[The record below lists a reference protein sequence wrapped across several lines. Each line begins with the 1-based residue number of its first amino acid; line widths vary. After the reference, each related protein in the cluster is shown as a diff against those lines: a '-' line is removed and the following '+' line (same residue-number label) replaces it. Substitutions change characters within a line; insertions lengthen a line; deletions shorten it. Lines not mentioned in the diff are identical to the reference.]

1 MNKEKEPS
9 GQDLSMRWR
18 NIGEAKINI
27 MAEEP
32 ILERVV
38 GGRIPLVSEYY
49 FDESEERKQAIL
61 ELIQWRLGLR
71 MALDQMRVE
80 DVGEVIEKEFS
91 EHKEDLFKILQ
102 VVKAW
107 RLVDESVGGEIT
119 LNAFTADG
127 VLSRQVAVFGDEL
140 ERLMTNEADEMK
152 LVGKLRLWEAWYY
165 YFETQGVEWCYL
177 LKEEDGIKRE
187 SLWWLG
193 EAGEESRMGVTA
205 CPEEIKQN
213 GFEVIMER
221 TEDENEC
228 EIVEVIIQKVD
239 ENSNRFVVDRAI
251 HGYEEWG
258 NQWRE
263 VRRREIKGWEGK
275 MTYWV
280 EVEDREDGGLANVWL
295 EWEDG
300 RKMVGKVV
308 LRDYLL
314 PAQEIVTYVLE
325 EVSGGVS
332 ERELGRMWREYPTL
346 NLRSEDQRNREIFG
360 EVLVVIYKG
369 KKKVRLEKLMV
380 GGVVLEGK
388 LSQGDGGEWLIEA
401 EIPKGV
407 MVRSGTSWDWDG
419 QRVEDKDDIPPEEER
434 SMVRVWLDE
443 DTGEVSLEIVYKNGN

>member
-1 MNKEKEPS
+1 MKQETEPS
-9 GQDLSMRWR
+9 GQDLSMRWK
-18 NIGEAKINI
+18 NIGEANINI
-27 MAEEP
+27 VAEEP
-32 ILERVV
+32 ILESVM

-49 FDESEERKQAIL
+49 FDEGEESKQATL
-61 ELIQWRLGLR
+61 EKIQLRLGLR
-71 MALDQMRVE
+71 MALDQIRVE
-80 DVGEVIEKEFS
+80 EIGEVIEEEFS
-91 EHKEDLFKILQ
+91 EYKEDLFKILQ

-119 LNAFTADG
+119 LNAFTLDG

-140 ERLMTNEADEMK
+140 ERLMTNETDEMK

-165 YFETQGVEWCYL
+165 YFETQGVKWCYL

-193 EAGEESRMGVTA
+193 EAGEENRMVVTV
-205 CPEEIKQN
+205 CPEGITQN

-221 TEDENEC
+221 TDENEC
-228 EIVEVIIQKVD
+228 EIVEVIVQKVD

-300 RKMVGKVV
+300 RKMVGKVG

-314 PAQEIVTYVLE
+314 PAQEIVNYVLE
-325 EVSGGVS
+325 EVGGGVS
-332 ERELGRMWREYPTL
+332 ERELGQMWREYPTL
-346 NLRSEDQRNREIFG
+346 NIRSEDQRNREIFG

-380 GGVVLEGK
+380 GGVVLKGK
-388 LSQGDGGEWLIEA
+388 LSKGDEGEWLIEA

-407 MVRSGTSWDWDG
+407 LIRSGTSWDWDG
-419 QRVEDKDDIPPEEER
+419 QRVEDLEDIPREEKT

-443 DTGEVSLEIVYKNGN
+443 DTGEVGLEIVYINGN